1 MREKLIG
8 KEISSREIV
17 NAHLEIIDKK
27 EKNINA
33 FITIT
38 EEEALNKADEIDK
51 KIKKWGGKIRTF
63 SWNSFRN

>member
-51 KIKKWGGKIRTF
+51 KIKKMGGK
-63 SWNSFRN
+63 N